1 MKRLFLFVFL
11 MMLGVNSI
19 DAQSN
24 AIYGDVNGDTQVSMN
39 DVISILNI
47 ILENGD
53 PASNLSAD
61 INKDGNVTVADM
73 VQLIGIIIGG
83 NNHSDRM
90 LVLWFKDGTKAGYLL
105 DENVKTTFT
114 SETLD
119 ITTDNKTVSYPLSEI
134 SRYTYETGDAS
145 YDNTNFSSSVQSTN
159 SYEYFIINF
168 TDGTKSEAFYTT
180 DVDHITYSKTGLDGI
195 EYDNWQVQEIHT
207 LDRIYRYSLA
217 SISDVHYKQFNIE
230 KKASEIAV
238 VSAEIVPFFLESTS
252 ANELYKKV
260 AGLKIDGVEGAWVNG
275 QTLFVKIRDWNT
287 IMFTYPIIGNGE
299 SDSRIEDLIS
309 SNAKTRSE
317 ANIEESHN
325 FIEAHKACIANQ
337 TYNDENPIRN
347 RCRNMVRTLKKSFNA
362 MGIECDINNNPSP
375 DFFSKDMFEY
385 DLVFLITH
393 GGFDGEKHWLVTGEE
408 IVHFE
413 NDEDIKTA
421 KQKAVDFMDRI
432 KLKYGSR
439 YLTEEICFDYV
450 VEKRDNKWV
459 AVLYT
464 CISEDYIHHS
474 PEKFKNNTIFF
485 NTACESL
492 MGDNQT
498 GAGFSLGS
506 IILNKGAGFYAGYTE
521 ENSVGDI
528 AGEFF
533 FLYLLNGKSTGAA
546 FKNIP
551 YEYSVEQW
559 YEDGNI
565 IKSELKAGDNDL
577 LCITHPNT
585 QLYIKEEQVLVNGNI
600 RLLSTANLGN
610 QYGFQYSTN
619 PDMSDAKDEKADAN
633 YYDEATLYMNWE
645 KTLDTSTLQPNTTY
659 YYRAYMN
666 DGLSNC
672 YGEIKSFTTKDD
684 NAEAY
689 YVWDEANK
697 TATYYYDGMRESR
710 GGESNSIISMSDQY
724 TIRDKV
730 IKVIFDTSFS
740 HYYPNF
746 FSFSYCQNLECID
759 NISYLNTDSIK
770 SMADMFRGCRS
781 LTNLNLTSFNTS
793 NVTDMGRMFLGCSS
807 LTRLDLSSF
816 NTSNLRW
823 GLDATF
829 LGCSSLQTLN
839 LGFFSIKSSSQ
850 LFEGCESL
858 EKINIKSLVLIGS
871 GGSRLFYELKS
882 LKYLNIDN
890 VNTKEATSMK
900 EMFYGCSSL
909 TSVDLS
915 NFDTFNV
922 TNMYSVFMGCES
934 LKSLDVSHIN
944 TSNVTDMSFM
954 FAECHSLTSLDFTNT
969 DTSNVMD
976 MRYMFAGCHSLTD
989 LDVSKFNTS
998 NVTEMKGL
1006 FAQCSSLTS
1015 LDLSSFNTINVT
1027 NMGHMFRECSAL
1039 TNLELSSFN
1048 TSNVTDMNSMFENC
1062 SSLTSLILNSFNT
1075 SNVTDMTRMFYGC
1088 SSLTSLDLSSFNGEK
1103 VGMYKFDGVFYDCS
1117 SLTSIDLSGF
1127 GKGAYP
1133 SFIGMC
1139 LFYNCSSLNVIYV
1152 PKNWKFDSWTKEGDV
1167 FYNCHNLR
1175 GGQGTKIGDN
1185 LYGYDENGNPLYYQ
1199 CGYGRDAARVDR
1211 GKEYPGLF
1219 TAK

>member
-11 MMLGVNSI
+11 MMMGISSI

-145 YDNTNFSSSVQSTN
+145 YDNTNFSSPVQSTN

-168 TDGTKSEAFYTT
+168 TNGTKSEAFYTT

-260 AGLKIDGVEGAWVNG
+260 AGLKIDGVESAWVNG

-325 FIEAHKACIANQ
+325 FIEAQKACIANQ

-393 GGFDGEKHWLVTGEE
+393 GAFDGEKHWLVTGEE

-439 YLTEEICFDYV
+439 YLTEEICFDYI

-619 PDMSDAKDEKADAN
+619 PDMSDAKDVKADAN
-633 YYDEATLYMNWE
+633 YYDESTLYMNWE

-710 GGESNSIISMSDQY
+710 GGESNSIISWSDHS
-724 TIRDKV
+724 IRDKV

-740 HYYPNF
+740 HYYPDY
-746 FSFSYCQNLECID
+746 FSFSNCDKLENIENL
-759 NISYLNTDSIK
+759 NFLNTDSITNMNGMFYGCSSITSLDLSNFNTSKVINMSAMFFECSSLK
-770 SMADMFRGCRS
+770 S
-781 LTNLNLTSFNTS
+781 LNLSSFNTS
-793 NVTDMGRMFLGCSS
+793 NVTNMGEMFDYCYS

-816 NTSNLRW
+816 NTSNVTDMR
-823 GLDATF
+823 F
-829 LGCSSLQTLN
+829 
-839 LGFFSIKSSSQ
+839 
-850 LFEGCESL
+850 
-858 EKINIKSLVLIGS
+858 
-871 GGSRLFYELKS
+871 
-882 LKYLNIDN
+882 
-890 VNTKEATSMK
+890 
-900 EMFYGCSSL
+900 MFKLCSSL
-909 TSVDLS
+909 TNLDIKS
-915 NFDTFNV
+915 FNTSKV
-922 TNMYSVFMGCES
+922 PSMCNMFEGCS
-934 LKSLDVSHIN
+934 ALTSLDVSSFD
-944 TSNVTDMSFM
+944 TSNVTDMSCM
-954 FAECHSLTSLDFTNT
+954 FNS
-969 DTSNVMD
+969 
-976 MRYMFAGCHSLTD
+976 
-989 LDVSKFNTS
+989 
-998 NVTEMKGL
+998 
-1006 FAQCSSLTS
+1006 CSSLIN
-1015 LDLSSFNTINVT
+1015 LD
-1027 NMGHMFRECSAL
+1027 
-1039 TNLELSSFN
+1039 LSSFN
-1048 TSNVTDMNSMFENC
+1048 TSNVTDMSCMFIEC
-1062 SSLTSLILNSFNT
+1062 SSLTSLDLVGFNT
-1075 SNVTDMTRMFYGC
+1075 SNVTDMSSMFVCCSSLTNLYIGSFDTSNVTDMSSMFDGC
-1088 SSLTSLDLSSFNGEK
+1088 SSLTIIDLSKFNTENVTNMHGVFGGCSSLTNIDLSKFNTIK
-1103 VGMYKFDGVFYDCS
+1103 VTDMSGMFYDCS
-1117 SLTSIDLSGF
+1117 SLTSIDLSKFNTINVTNMSQMF
-1127 GKGAYP
+1127 GG
-1133 SFIGMC
+1133 
-1139 LFYNCSSLNVIYV
+1139 CSSLMSIDLREFNTANLSNTMYMFNSCSSLEII
-1152 PKNWKFDSWTKEGDV
+1152 KANNWNNIVSSIGMFSECNKLV
-1167 FYNCHNLR
+1167 
-1175 GGQGTKIGDN
+1175 GGQGTKIGQN
-1185 LYGYDENGNPLYYQ
+1185 LYGHDKDGNPLYYY
-1199 CGYGRDAARVDR
+1199 CGNGGEAAHIDG
-1211 GKEYPGLF
+1211 GKDNPGLF

>member
-1 MKRLFLFVFL
+1 
-11 MMLGVNSI
+11 MMMGISSI

-145 YDNTNFSSSVQSTN
+145 YDNTNFSSPVQSTN

-260 AGLKIDGVEGAWVNG
+260 AGLKIDGVESAWVNG

-325 FIEAHKACIANQ
+325 FIEAQKACIANQ

-393 GGFDGEKHWLVTGEE
+393 GAFDGEKHWLVTGEE

-666 DGLSNC
+666 DGYSNC
-672 YGEIKSFTTKDD
+672 YGEIKSFTTKDID
-684 NAEAY
+684 TTDISKYRLY
-689 YVWDEANK
+689 YIIKDSVCTIYYDDKYINNSIEGYK
-697 TATYYYDGMRESR
+697 IISSGSSYFPTYYYFYEENNYSKLVIDPSVKKYDFSNQTPRFAGYMKCIEGLENFNTESVTTANQMFCNCPYLESINLDGLNTSNITSMREMFW
-710 GGESNSIISMSDQY
+710 NC
-724 TIRDKV
+724 K
-730 IKVIFDTSFS
+730 
-740 HYYPNF
+740 
-746 FSFSYCQNLECID
+746 
-759 NISYLNTDSIK
+759 SIK
-770 SMADMFRGCRS
+770 KIEMSKIDCSNVKDMAYMFFNCES
-781 LTNLNLTSFNTS
+781 LINLDININTS
-793 NVTDMGRMFLGCSS
+793 NVENMQGMFNSCKS
-807 LTRLDLSSF
+807 LKTLDLSSF
-816 NTSNLRW
+816 
-823 GLDATF
+823 
-829 LGCSSLQTLN
+829 
-839 LGFFSIKSSSQ
+839 
-850 LFEGCESL
+850 
-858 EKINIKSLVLIGS
+858 
-871 GGSRLFYELKS
+871 
-882 LKYLNIDN
+882 
-890 VNTKEATSMK
+890 
-900 EMFYGCSSL
+900 
-909 TSVDLS
+909 
-915 NFDTFNV
+915 
-922 TNMYSVFMGCES
+922 
-934 LKSLDVSHIN
+934 
-944 TSNVTDMSFM
+944 
-954 FAECHSLTSLDFTNT
+954 
-969 DTSNVMD
+969 
-976 MRYMFAGCHSLTD
+976 
-989 LDVSKFNTS
+989 DVSKVENFRNMFGYC
-998 NVTEMKGL
+998 N
-1006 FAQCSSLTS
+1006 SLE
-1015 LDLSSFNTINVT
+1015 TIYAGNWST
-1027 NMGHMFRECSAL
+1027 K
-1039 TNLELSSFN
+1039 
-1048 TSNVTDMNSMFENC
+1048 DP
-1062 SSLTSLILNSFNT
+1062 
-1075 SNVTDMTRMFYGC
+1075 
-1088 SSLTSLDLSSFNGEK
+1088 
-1103 VGMYKFDGVFYDCS
+1103 
-1117 SLTSIDLSGF
+1117 SGD
-1127 GKGAYP
+1127 
-1133 SFIGMC
+1133 S
-1139 LFYNCSSLNVIYV
+1139 V
-1152 PKNWKFDSWTKEGDV
+1152 FDSV
-1167 FYNCHNLR
+1167 FGAPNLR
-1175 GGQGTKIGDN
+1175 GGQGTRPGQ
-1185 LYGYDENGNPLYYQ
+1185 NGVVGEPGSYY
-1199 CGYGRDAARVDR
+1199 CSHDISAAHIDG
-1211 GKEYPGLF
+1211 GKDWPGLF